1 MLNSLWSVVL
11 AAGNGRRLAP
21 VTQGTPKQFWNPL
34 GGRSLLEE
42 TLDRIAPLAPPTR
55 TTVVVDRTHE
65 CYVSSARRPLLTNW
79 LLYQPQD
86 RGTAAGVLLAL
97 TPVLDRRPDAI
108 VLLTPSDHAVRVPDR
123 FRAGVLE
130 AVAAIL
136 AGHVDVVLFGVE
148 ATQPITDYGW
158 ITPGQYSRLVS
169 TRPLRPVAAFVE
181 KPPVDVARRL
191 LAAGA
196 VWNTMVVVARVQAI
210 LDLYRTHLPRL
221 LGVFAAYQRLPREQ
235 RKDFLTEQYASLTPA
250 DFSRDLLSV
259 ARGLALY
266 TWPQSIGWSDLG
278 TPDRFE
284 RWLAPRLCASHRLG
298 AGSAAS

>member
-1 MLNSLWSVVL
+1 MSNGLWSMVL

-21 VTQGTPKQFWNPL
+21 VTQGTPKQFWSPL

-42 TLDRIAPLAPPTR
+42 TLARIAPLAPPAR
-55 TTVVVDRTHE
+55 TTVVVDRTHQR
-65 CYVSSARRPLLTNW
+65 YVSSAPRPWATDW

-97 TPVLDRRPDAI
+97 TPALDRRQDAI
-108 VLLTPSDHAVRVPDR
+108 ALLTPSDHAVCDSDG

-130 AVAAIL
+130 AVAVVR

-148 ATQPITDYGW
+148 AAQPITGYGW
-158 ITPGQYSRLVS
+158 ITPGPRSHWGS
-169 TRPLRPVAAFVE
+169 TRPLRHVAAFVE
-181 KPPVDVARRL
+181 KPAASLARRL
-191 LAAGA
+191 LAEGA
-196 VWNTMVVVARVQAI
+196 VWNTMVVVARARAL

-221 LGVFAAYQRLPREQ
+221 AEVFATFQRLPREH
-235 RKDFLTEQYASLTPA
+235 RDRFLTEQYARLTPA

-278 TPDRFE
+278 TPDRFAS
-284 RWLAPRLCASHRLG
+284 WLAPRCDSGR
-298 AGSAAS
+298 SAAHAAAS